1 MSAQMLRAARPVD
14 PPAAAD
20 APPMDAIRLER
31 LVKAFDAR
39 PILRGLSYTLP
50 AGRTL
55 VIFGP
60 NGAGKTTLLRTLATL
75 ARPTSGSALVA
86 GLDVIADAH
95 EVRRLVG
102 YVGHQPHPYEEL
114 TARENLLFF
123 ARMYG
128 LRDGAERA
136 ASLLE
141 RVGLRA
147 RANDRVRAFSRG
159 QAQRLAL
166 ARGIIHDPA
175 VLLLDEPDTGL
186 DQEAL
191 ALLERLVAERRE
203 RALATVLTTHNLER
217 GLRLA
222 DDALT
227 LVRGRIAYAG
237 AAATLDVAAV
247 ERLYAGK
254 PLAEQATRQAAGGA
268 A

>member
-1 MSAQMLRAARPVD
+1 MSAQSLR
-14 PPAAAD
+14 PAASVESQAAIQ
-20 APPMDAIRLER
+20 APHAEAIRLER

-39 PILRGLSYTLP
+39 PILRGLNYALP

-75 ARPTSGSALVA
+75 ARPTSGRALVA
-86 GLDVIADAH
+86 GLDIVADAAD
-95 EVRRLVG
+95 VRRVVG
-102 YVGHQPHPYEEL
+102 YVGHQPHAYEEL

-128 LRDGAERA
+128 LRDGATRA
-136 ASLLE
+136 VALLE

-147 RANDRVRAFSRG
+147 RANDRVRTFSRG

-166 ARGIIHDPA
+166 ARGIIHEPA

-191 ALLERLVAERRE
+191 TLLERLIAERRE
-203 RALATVLTTHNLER
+203 RGQATVLTTHNLER

-237 AAATLDVAAV
+237 VADGLDVAAV
-247 ERLYAGK
+247 ERLYAGE
-254 PLAEQATRQAAGGA
+254 PMAEQKTERARGGA

>member
-1 MSAQMLRAARPVD
+1 MSAQMLQPTVATL
-14 PPAAAD
+14 PAAT
-20 APPMDAIRLER
+20 PQVNAIQLDRLI
-31 LVKAFDAR
+31 KAFDAR
-39 PILRGLSYTLP
+39 PILRGLTYALP

-75 ARPTSGSALVA
+75 ARPTGGSAFVA
-86 GLDVIADAH
+86 GFDVIADAH
-95 EVRRLVG
+95 EVRQRVG
-102 YVGHQPHPYEEL
+102 YVGHQPHAYEEL

-128 LRDGAERA
+128 LRDGATRA
-136 ASLLE
+136 SALLE
-141 RVGLRA
+141 QVGLRA

-166 ARGIIHDPA
+166 ARGVIHDPS

-191 ALLERLVAERRE
+191 ALLERMVAERRE
-203 RALATVLTTHNLER
+203 RGLTTVLTTHNLER

-222 DDALT
+222 DEALT
-227 LVRGRIAYAG
+227 LVRGRIAYTG
-237 AAATLDVAAV
+237 AASALDVAAV
-247 ERLYAGK
+247 ERLYAGQ
-254 PLAEQATRQAAGGA
+254 PVAEQTNGGA

>member
-1 MSAQMLRAARPVD
+1 MSAQMLQPAAQAATPIAA
-14 PPAAAD
+14 PPA
-20 APPMDAIRLER
+20 DAIRLER
-31 LVKAFDAR
+31 LVKSFDAR
-39 PILRGLSYTLP
+39 PVLRGLTYALP

-86 GLDVIADAH
+86 GFDVSDEAH
-95 EVRRLVG
+95 EARRRVG
-102 YVGHQPHPYEEL
+102 YVGHQPHAYEEL

-136 ASLLE
+136 SALLE
-141 RVGLRA
+141 RVGLGR

-166 ARGIIHDPA
+166 ARGVIHDPA

-191 ALLERLVAERRE
+191 ALLERMVAERRE
-203 RALATVLTTHNLER
+203 RGQSTVLTTHHLER

-222 DDALT
+222 DEALT

-237 AAATLDVAAV
+237 AASSLDVAAV
-247 ERLYAGK
+247 ERLYAGQR
-254 PLAEQATRQAAGGA
+254 LADQMSGGA

>member
-1 MSAQMLRAARPVD
+1 MNAQTLPIDATRAASTPTT
-14 PPAAAD
+14 
-20 APPMDAIRLER
+20 APLAEGMRLAG

-39 PILRGLSYTLP
+39 PVLRGLTYTLP

-75 ARPTSGSALVA
+75 ARPTAGRAWVA
-86 GLDVIADAH
+86 GCDVTEEASEA
-95 EVRRLVG
+95 RRRVG
-102 YVGHQPHPYEEL
+102 YVGHQPHIYEDL

-128 LRDGAERA
+128 LRDGAARA
-136 ASLLE
+136 DALLA
-141 RVGLRA
+141 RVGLSR

-166 ARGIIHDPA
+166 ARGVIHDPA
-175 VLLLDEPDTGL
+175 ALLLDEPDTGL

-203 RALATVLTTHNLER
+203 RGQTTILTTHHLER
-217 GLRLA
+217 GLRLG
-222 DDALT
+222 DEALT

-237 AAATLDVAAV
+237 AASALDVAAV
-247 ERLYAGK
+247 ERLYAGL
-254 PLAEQATRQAAGGA
+254 PIGGRLEGGA
-268 A
+268 HVE

>member
-1 MSAQMLRAARPVD
+1 MNAQTLPTNTAHPTTT
-14 PPAAAD
+14 PAV
-20 APPMDAIRLER
+20 APLAEGMRLER

-39 PILRGLSYTLP
+39 PVLRGLTYALP

-75 ARPTSGSALVA
+75 ARPTAGRAWVA
-86 GLDVIADAH
+86 GCDVAEEASAA
-95 EVRRLVG
+95 RRRVG
-102 YVGHQPHPYEEL
+102 YVGHQPHVYEDL

-128 LRDGAERA
+128 LRDGAARA
-136 ASLLE
+136 DALLALM
-141 RVGLRA
+141 GLSR

-166 ARGIIHDPA
+166 ARGVIHDPA
-175 VLLLDEPDTGL
+175 ALLLDEPDTGL

-191 ALLERLVAERRE
+191 ALLERLVAERHE
-203 RALATVLTTHNLER
+203 RGQTTILTTHHLER
-217 GLRLA
+217 GLRLG
-222 DDALT
+222 DEALT

-237 AAATLDVAAV
+237 AASALDVAAV
-247 ERLYAGK
+247 ERLYAGQ
-254 PLAEQATRQAAGGA
+254 PLGGRLEGGA
-268 A
+268 AC

>member
-1 MSAQMLRAARPVD
+1 V
-14 PPAAAD
+14 
-20 APPMDAIRLER
+20 
-31 LVKAFDAR
+31 V
-39 PILRGLSYTLP
+39 
-50 AGRTL
+50 
-55 VIFGP
+55 
-60 NGAGKTTLLRTLATL
+60 
-75 ARPTSGSALVA
+75 
-86 GLDVIADAH
+86 ADAH
-95 EVRRLVG
+95 EARRIIG
-102 YVGHQPHPYEEL
+102 YVGHQPHAYEEL

-128 LRDGAERA
+128 LRDSAARA
-136 ASLLE
+136 AALLE
-141 RVGLRA
+141 RVGLGA

-166 ARGIIHDPA
+166 ARGIIHEPA

-191 ALLERLVAERRE
+191 ALLERLITERRE
-203 RALATVLTTHNLER
+203 RGQATVLTTHNLER

-237 AAATLDVAAV
+237 AAAALDVAAV
-247 ERLYAGK
+247 ERLYAGEGM
-254 PLAEQATRQAAGGA
+254 PSRTEGGA